1 MFAVEVVAFLELLK
15 TVMMEIPVQTII
27 ARMERVYTITII
39 LLVMMAMPALVTI
52 IAVKELVSQVVLRTA
67 MIKTSVLTILAI
79 NTLVLV

>member
-27 ARMERVYTITII
+27 ARMERVYTITIM
-39 LLVMMAMPALVTI
+39 LLVMMAMLALVTI